1 MATNASYYMVSH
13 WLPLLGC
20 WLFSFLLPGGR
31 HRKRT
36 TTTGPATKVEEP
48 ADADACYIS
57 WLRTTRVRFYP
68 ILHVWHLPC
77 TISRKGNTAWVN
89 VKKRGS
95 LNWIRSK
102 SHAMRGQPVASSDR
116 NGHHPQSPAQRETE
130 GEENSL
136 AISIISSQKNKMGIL
151 FLLAGRHTTKIG
163 QHAALVRSPFTRND
177 QGRLK
182 KRTLG
187 EKSLITSTHTE
198 FSIRRE
204 LGAELLH
211 LLRRRCEF
219 KIDKF
224 GGIFFFFFPGWLA
237 EPYTTHHSVRR
248 IFLTMAISVFSLLAR
263 CGE

>member
-1 MATNASYYMVSH
+1 MRCVADRSH
-13 WLPLLGC
+13 HPTVTDIT
-20 WLFSFLLPGGR
+20 
-31 HRKRT
+31 HRVQRR
-36 TTTGPATKVEEP
+36 E
-48 ADADACYIS
+48 
-57 WLRTTRVRFYP
+57 
-68 ILHVWHLPC
+68 
-77 TISRKGNTAWVN
+77 
-89 VKKRGS
+89 KRGEKK
-95 LNWIRSK
+95 I
-102 SHAMRGQPVASSDR
+102 
-116 NGHHPQSPAQRETE
+116 
-130 GEENSL
+130 
-136 AISIISSQKNKMGIL
+136 AISIISSQKNKMRIL

>member
-1 MATNASYYMVSH
+1 MSDIFHVLFLGKETRREWTWKKGVRSTGSAQSH
-13 WLPLLGC
+13 MRC
-20 WLFSFLLPGGR
+20 V
-31 HRKRT
+31 
-36 TTTGPATKVEEP
+36 A
-48 ADADACYIS
+48 
-57 WLRTTRVRFYP
+57 
-68 ILHVWHLPC
+68 
-77 TISRKGNTAWVN
+77 N
-89 VKKRGS
+89 
-95 LNWIRSK
+95 RS
-102 SHAMRGQPVASSDR
+102 
-116 NGHHPQSPAQRETE
+116 HHPTVTDITHRVQRREKRRE
-130 GEENSL
+130 KKI
-136 AISIISSQKNKMGIL
+136 AISMISSQKNKMGIL

-224 GGIFFFFFPGWLA
+224 GGIFFFFPRVVGWTL
-237 EPYTTHHSVRR
+237 HDSS
-248 IFLTMAISVFSLLAR
+248 F
-263 CGE
+263 G